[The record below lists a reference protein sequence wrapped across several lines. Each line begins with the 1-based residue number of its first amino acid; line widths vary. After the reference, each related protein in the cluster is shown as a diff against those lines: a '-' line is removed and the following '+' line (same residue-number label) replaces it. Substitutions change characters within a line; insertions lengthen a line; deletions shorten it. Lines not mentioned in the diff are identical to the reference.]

1 MKRKEAYLLVA
12 FGVALYAG
20 LMNLDKVWGALG
32 WLAGL
37 LTPILAGLL
46 AAFVLSVPMN
56 GFEKLLRRW
65 LPKAKQALLDGL
77 SLGLTLL
84 VIAAVLA
91 LALRLA
97 VPELARS
104 LGSIASEVRTRW
116 PQWARKLSDLGLDTG
131 AVTDWFAANDW
142 RTLLE
147 KALTGA
153 GSLIGG
159 IVTVA
164 SSTVSVAVNAAFAL
178 VIMFYVLLGK
188 RDLGRQCRKL
198 LYATLREKAA
208 DRVCAVAALTHDTY
222 ARFLSGQCV
231 EVVILGSLIF
241 VAFSVF
247 RIPYA
252 ALTAVLTAVLAFIPY
267 VGAFSSCAIG
277 ALLTLLAEPE
287 KTILCIIVYQA
298 VQFVENQFIYPHVVG
313 GSVGLAPVWT
323 LVAALLGGQLF
334 GLVGIIFFIP
344 LTAVIY
350 QLIGQGTNRR
360 LAAKGRSTA
369 DGGKQEPE
377 TPSQEAEKE

>member
-32 WLAGL
+32 WLGSL

-104 LGSIASEVRTRW
+104 LGSIAGEVRARW
-116 PQWARKLSDLGLDTG
+116 PQWARKLSELGLDTG

-198 LYATLREKAA
+198 LYAALRETAA
-208 DRVCAVAALTHDTY
+208 DRICAVAALTHDTY

-369 DGGKQEPE
+369 DGGKPAPEDPPQETE
-377 TPSQEAEKE
+377 

>member
-32 WLAGL
+32 WLGSL

-104 LGSIASEVRTRW
+104 LGSIASEVRMRW
-116 PQWARKLSDLGLDTG
+116 PQWAQKLSDLGLDTG

-198 LYATLREKAA
+198 LYATLRETAA
-208 DRVCAVAALTHDTY
+208 DRICAVAALTHDTY

-313 GSVGLAPVWT
+313 GSVGLAPIWT

-369 DGGKQEPE
+369 DGGKPAPEDPPQETE
-377 TPSQEAEKE
+377 

>member
-32 WLAGL
+32 WLGSL

-104 LGSIASEVRTRW
+104 LGSIAGEVRARW

-147 KALTGA
+147 RPSPGP
-153 GSLIGG
+153 G
-159 IVTVA
+159 A
-164 SSTVSVAVNAAFAL
+164 SSAA
-178 VIMFYVLLGK
+178 
-188 RDLGRQCRKL
+188 
-198 LYATLREKAA
+198 
-208 DRVCAVAALTHDTY
+208 
-222 ARFLSGQCV
+222 S
-231 EVVILGSLIF
+231 
-241 VAFSVF
+241 
-247 RIPYA
+247 
-252 ALTAVLTAVLAFIPY
+252 
-267 VGAFSSCAIG
+267 
-277 ALLTLLAEPE
+277 
-287 KTILCIIVYQA
+287 
-298 VQFVENQFIYPHVVG
+298 
-313 GSVGLAPVWT
+313 
-323 LVAALLGGQLF
+323 
-334 GLVGIIFFIP
+334 
-344 LTAVIY
+344 
-350 QLIGQGTNRR
+350 
-360 LAAKGRSTA
+360 
-369 DGGKQEPE
+369 
-377 TPSQEAEKE
+377 

>member
-32 WLAGL
+32 WLGSL

-198 LYATLREKAA
+198 LYATLRETAA
-208 DRVCAVAALTHDTY
+208 DRICAVAALTHDTY

-313 GSVGLAPVWT
+313 GSVGLAPIWT

>member
-32 WLAGL
+32 WLGSL

-198 LYATLREKAA
+198 LYATLRETAA
-208 DRVCAVAALTHDTY
+208 DRICAVAALTHDTY

-313 GSVGLAPVWT
+313 GSVGLAPIWT

-360 LAAKGRSTA
+360 LAAKGRNTA
-369 DGGKQEPE
+369 DGRRQAPEDPPQETE
-377 TPSQEAEKE
+377 

>member
-1 MKRKEAYLLVA
+1 MKRKETYLLVA

-32 WLAGL
+32 WLGSL

-198 LYATLREKAA
+198 LYAALRETAA
-208 DRVCAVAALTHDTY
+208 DRICAVAALTHDTY

-241 VAFSVF
+241 AAFSVF

-252 ALTAVLTAVLAFIPY
+252 ALTFIPY

-313 GSVGLAPVWT
+313 GSVGLAPIWT

-369 DGGKQEPE
+369 DGGKQAPE
-377 TPSQEAEKE
+377 DPPQETE

>member
-32 WLAGL
+32 WLGSL

-116 PQWARKLSDLGLDTG
+116 PQWAQKLSDLGLDTG

-142 RTLLE
+142 RSLVE

-164 SSTVSVAVNAAFAL
+164 SSTVSVAVNAVFAL

-208 DRVCAVAALTHDTY
+208 ERIRAVAALTHDTY

-241 VAFSVF
+241 AAFSVF

-252 ALTAVLTAVLAFIPY
+252 ALTAVLTAVLAFIP
-267 VGAFSSCAIG
+267 CAIG

-313 GSVGLAPVWT
+313 GSVGLAPIWT

-350 QLIGQGTNRR
+350 QLIGQGTDRR

-369 DGGKQEPE
+369 DGGKREPE
-377 TPSQEAEKE
+377 GPSQEAEKG

>member
-32 WLAGL
+32 WLGSL

-116 PQWARKLSDLGLDTG
+116 PQWAQKLSDLGLDTG

-198 LYATLREKAA
+198 LYATLRETAA
-208 DRVCAVAALTHDTY
+208 DRICAVAALTHDTY

-313 GSVGLAPVWT
+313 GSVGLAPIWT

-369 DGGKQEPE
+369 DGGKPEPE
-377 TPSQEAEKE
+377 EPSQETE

>member
-32 WLAGL
+32 WLGSL

-198 LYATLREKAA
+198 LYATLRETAA
-208 DRVCAVAALTHDTY
+208 DRICAVAALTHDTY

-369 DGGKQEPE
+369 DGGKPEPE
-377 TPSQEAEKE
+377 EPSQETE

>member
-1 MKRKEAYLLVA
+1 MKRKETYLLVA

-20 LMNLDKVWGALG
+20 LMNLDKVWGTLG

-65 LPKAKQALLDGL
+65 LPRAKQGLLDGL

-84 VIAAVLA
+84 VIAAVVA
-91 LALRLA
+91 LTLRLA

-104 LGSIASEVRTRW
+104 LGSIAGEVRAHW
-116 PQWARKLSDLGLDTG
+116 PQWAQKLSELGLDTG

-142 RTLLE
+142 RTLVE

-164 SSTVSVAVNAAFAL
+164 SSTVSVAVNAVFAL

-208 DRVCAVAALTHDTY
+208 DRICAVAALTHDTY

-241 VAFSVF
+241 AAFSVF
-247 RIPYA
+247 R
-252 ALTAVLTAVLAFIPY
+252 IPY

-287 KTILCIIVYQA
+287 KTVLCIIVYQA

-313 GSVGLAPVWT
+313 GSVGLAPIWT

-344 LTAVIY
+344 LTAVLY
-350 QLIGQGTNRR
+350 QLIGQGTDRR
-360 LAAKGRSTA
+360 LAAKGRDPA
-369 DGGKQEPE
+369 DGGKREPE
-377 TPSQEAEKE
+377 RENPPREGPQA

>member
-1 MKRKEAYLLVA
+1 MAASRARC
-12 FGVALYAG
+12 GRAG
-20 LMNLDKVWGALG
+20 
-32 WLAGL
+32 
-37 LTPILAGLL
+37 
-46 AAFVLSVPMN
+46 
-56 GFEKLLRRW
+56 
-65 LPKAKQALLDGL
+65 
-77 SLGLTLL
+77 
-84 VIAAVLA
+84 
-91 LALRLA
+91 
-97 VPELARS
+97 
-104 LGSIASEVRTRW
+104 
-116 PQWARKLSDLGLDTG
+116 PQWAQKLSDLGLDTG

-198 LYATLREKAA
+198 LYAALRETAA
-208 DRVCAVAALTHDTY
+208 DRICAVAALTHDTY

-241 VAFSVF
+241 AAFSVF

-313 GSVGLAPVWT
+313 GSVGLAPIWT

-369 DGGKQEPE
+369 DGGKREPE

>member
-32 WLAGL
+32 WLGSL

-56 GFEKLLRRW
+56 GFEKLLRRR
-65 LPKAKQALLDGL
+65 LPRAKQALLDGL

-91 LALRLA
+91 LVLRLA

-104 LGSIASEVRTRW
+104 LGSIAGEVRARW
-116 PQWARKLSDLGLDTG
+116 PQWAQKLSDLGLDTG

-198 LYATLREKAA
+198 LYATLRETAA
-208 DRVCAVAALTHDTY
+208 DRICAVAALTHDTY

-313 GSVGLAPVWT
+313 GSVGLAPIWT

-369 DGGKQEPE
+369 DGGKQAPE
-377 TPSQEAEKE
+377 DPPQETE

>member
-32 WLAGL
+32 WLGSL

-104 LGSIASEVRTRW
+104 LGSIAGEVRARW

-198 LYATLREKAA
+198 LYAALRETAA
-208 DRVCAVAALTHDTY
+208 DRICAVAALTHDTY

-369 DGGKQEPE
+369 DGGKPAPEDPPQETE
-377 TPSQEAEKE
+377 

>member
-1 MKRKEAYLLVA
+1 MKRKETYLLVA

-32 WLAGL
+32 WLGSL

-116 PQWARKLSDLGLDTG
+116 PQWARKLSDLGLDTR

-198 LYATLREKAA
+198 LYAALRETAA
-208 DRVCAVAALTHDTY
+208 DRICAVAALTHDTY

-241 VAFSVF
+241 AAFSVF

-313 GSVGLAPVWT
+313 GSVGLAPIWT

-334 GLVGIIFFIP
+334 GVVGIIFFIP
-344 LTAVIY
+344 LTAVVIE
-350 QLIGQGTNRR
+350 LVKEDACRR
-360 LAAKGRSTA
+360 LQTNGNQS
-369 DGGKQEPE
+369 
-377 TPSQEAEKE
+377 

>member
-1 MKRKEAYLLVA
+1 MKRKETYLLVA

-32 WLAGL
+32 WLGSL

-116 PQWARKLSDLGLDTG
+116 PQWAQKLSDLGLDTG

-198 LYATLREKAA
+198 LYATLRETAA
-208 DRVCAVAALTHDTY
+208 DRICAVAALTHDTY

-231 EVVILGSLIF
+231 EVVILGNLIF
-241 VAFSVF
+241 AAFSVF

-277 ALLTLLAEPE
+277 ALLTLLAQPE

-313 GSVGLAPVWT
+313 GSVGLAPIWT

-360 LAAKGRSTA
+360 LTAKGRSTA
-369 DGGKQEPE
+369 DGRKREPE

>member
-32 WLAGL
+32 WLGSL

-65 LPKAKQALLDGL
+65 MPKARQALLDGL

-104 LGSIASEVRTRW
+104 LGSIAGEVRARW

-142 RTLLE
+142 RSLVE

-164 SSTVSVAVNAAFAL
+164 SSTVSVAVNAVFAL

-208 DRVCAVAALTHDTY
+208 ERICAVAALTHDTY

-241 VAFSVF
+241 AAVSVF

-313 GSVGLAPVWT
+313 GSVGLAPIWT

-344 LTAVIY
+344 LTAVLY

-360 LAAKGRSTA
+360 LSAKGRSTA
-369 DGGKQEPE
+369 DGGKREPE
-377 TPSQEAEKE
+377 GPSQEAEKG

>member
-32 WLAGL
+32 WLGSL

-56 GFEKLLRRW
+56 GFEKLLRRRM
-65 LPKAKQALLDGL
+65 PKARQALLDGL

-104 LGSIASEVRTRW
+104 LGSIAGEVRARW
-116 PQWARKLSDLGLDTG
+116 PQWAQKLSDLGLDTG

-142 RTLLE
+142 RSLVE

-208 DRVCAVAALTHDTY
+208 ERICAVAALTHDTY
-222 ARFLSGQCV
+222 ARFLSGQ
-231 EVVILGSLIF
+231 
-241 VAFSVF
+241 
-247 RIPYA
+247 
-252 ALTAVLTAVLAFIPY
+252 
-267 VGAFSSCAIG
+267 
-277 ALLTLLAEPE
+277 
-287 KTILCIIVYQA
+287 
-298 VQFVENQFIYPHVVG
+298 
-313 GSVGLAPVWT
+313 
-323 LVAALLGGQLF
+323 
-334 GLVGIIFFIP
+334 
-344 LTAVIY
+344 
-350 QLIGQGTNRR
+350 
-360 LAAKGRSTA
+360 
-369 DGGKQEPE
+369 
-377 TPSQEAEKE
+377 

>member
-32 WLAGL
+32 WLGSL

-131 AVTDWFAANDW
+131 AVTDWFVANDW

-198 LYATLREKAA
+198 LYAALRETAA
-208 DRVCAVAALTHDTY
+208 DRICAVAALTHDTY

-313 GSVGLAPVWT
+313 GSVGLAPIWT

-369 DGGKQEPE
+369 DGGKPAPEDPPQETE
-377 TPSQEAEKE
+377 

>member
-1 MKRKEAYLLVA
+1 MKRKETYLLVA

-32 WLAGL
+32 WLGSL

-116 PQWARKLSDLGLDTG
+116 PQWARKLSDLGLDTR

-198 LYATLREKAA
+198 LYATLRETAA
-208 DRVCAVAALTHDTY
+208 DRICAVAALTHDTY

-241 VAFSVF
+241 AAFSVF

-277 ALLTLLAEPE
+277 ALLTLLAEPG

-313 GSVGLAPVWT
+313 GSVGLAPIWT

-369 DGGKQEPE
+369 DGGKPAPEDPPQETE
-377 TPSQEAEKE
+377 

>member
-1 MKRKEAYLLVA
+1 MKRKETYLLVA

-32 WLAGL
+32 WLGSL

-56 GFEKLLRRW
+56 GFEKLLRRRM
-65 LPKAKQALLDGL
+65 PKARQALLDGL

-198 LYATLREKAA
+198 LYAALRETAA
-208 DRVCAVAALTHDTY
+208 DRICAVAALTHDTY

-231 EVVILGSLIF
+231 EVVILGNLIF
-241 VAFSVF
+241 AAFSVF

-313 GSVGLAPVWT
+313 GSVGLAPIWT

-360 LAAKGRSTA
+360 LTAKGRSTA
-369 DGGKQEPE
+369 DGRKREPE

>member
-1 MKRKEAYLLVA
+1 MKRKETYLLVA

-32 WLAGL
+32 WLGSL

-198 LYATLREKAA
+198 LYAALRETAA
-208 DRVCAVAALTHDTY
+208 DRICAVAALTHDTY

-231 EVVILGSLIF
+231 EVEILGSLICA
-241 VAFSVF
+241 AFSDY

-313 GSVGLAPVWT
+313 GSVGLAPIWT

-369 DGGKQEPE
+369 DGGKPAPEDPPQETE
-377 TPSQEAEKE
+377 

>member
-1 MKRKEAYLLVA
+1 MKRKETYLLVA

-32 WLAGL
+32 WLGSL

-198 LYATLREKAA
+198 LYAALRETAA
-208 DRVCAVAALTHDTY
+208 DRICAVAALTHDTY

-231 EVVILGSLIF
+231 EVVILGNLIF
-241 VAFSVF
+241 AAFSVF

-313 GSVGLAPVWT
+313 GSVGLAPIWT

-360 LAAKGRSTA
+360 LTAKGRSTA
-369 DGGKQEPE
+369 DGRKREPE

>member
-32 WLAGL
+32 WLGSL

-104 LGSIASEVRTRW
+104 LGSIAGEVRARW

-198 LYATLREKAA
+198 LYATLRETAA
-208 DRVCAVAALTHDTY
+208 DRICAVAALTHDTY

-313 GSVGLAPVWT
+313 GSVGLAPIWT

-369 DGGKQEPE
+369 DGGKPAPEDPPQETE
-377 TPSQEAEKE
+377 

>member
-1 MKRKEAYLLVA
+1 M
-12 FGVALYAG
+12 
-20 LMNLDKVWGALG
+20 
-32 WLAGL
+32 
-37 LTPILAGLL
+37 
-46 AAFVLSVPMN
+46 
-56 GFEKLLRRW
+56 
-65 LPKAKQALLDGL
+65 
-77 SLGLTLL
+77 
-84 VIAAVLA
+84 
-91 LALRLA
+91 
-97 VPELARS
+97 
-104 LGSIASEVRTRW
+104 RW
-116 PQWARKLSDLGLDTG
+116 PQWAQKLSDLGLDTG

-198 LYATLREKAA
+198 LYATLRETAA
-208 DRVCAVAALTHDTY
+208 DRICAVAALTHDTY

-313 GSVGLAPVWT
+313 GSVGLAPIWT

-369 DGGKQEPE
+369 DGGKRKPEDPPQETE
-377 TPSQEAEKE
+377 

>member
-1 MKRKEAYLLVA
+1 MKRKETYLLVA

-32 WLAGL
+32 WLGSL

-116 PQWARKLSDLGLDTG
+116 PQWAQKLSDLGLDTG

-198 LYATLREKAA
+198 LYAALRETAA
-208 DRVCAVAALTHDTY
+208 DRICAVAALTHDTY

-231 EVVILGSLIF
+231 EVVILGNLIF
-241 VAFSVF
+241 AAFSVF

-277 ALLTLLAEPE
+277 ALLTLLAQPE

-313 GSVGLAPVWT
+313 GSVGLAPIWT

-360 LAAKGRSTA
+360 LTAKGRSTA
-369 DGGKQEPE
+369 DGRKREPE

>member
-32 WLAGL
+32 WLGSL

-104 LGSIASEVRTRW
+104 LGSIASEVRMRW
-116 PQWARKLSDLGLDTG
+116 PQWAQKLSDLGLDTG

-198 LYATLREKAA
+198 LYATLRETAA
-208 DRVCAVAALTHDTY
+208 DRICAVAALTHDTY

-313 GSVGLAPVWT
+313 GSVGLAPIWT

-369 DGGKQEPE
+369 DGGKPAPADPPQETE
-377 TPSQEAEKE
+377 

>member
-32 WLAGL
+32 WLGSL

-56 GFEKLLRRW
+56 GFEKLLRRRM
-65 LPKAKQALLDGL
+65 PKARQALLDGL

-104 LGSIASEVRTRW
+104 LGSIAGEVRARW
-116 PQWARKLSDLGLDTG
+116 PQWARKLSELGLDTG

-164 SSTVSVAVNAAFAL
+164 SSTVSVAVNAVFAL

-241 VAFSVF
+241 AAFSVF

-298 VQFVENQFIYPHVVG
+298 VQFTENQFIYPHVVG
-313 GSVGLAPVWT
+313 SSVGLAPLWT
-323 LVAALLGGQLF
+323 LLAALLGGKLF
-334 GLVGIIFFIP
+334 GLVGIVFFIP
-344 LTAVIY
+344 LTAVVL
-350 QLIGQGTNRR
+350 QLVHEH
-360 LAAKGRSTA
+360 TA
-369 DGGKQEPE
+369 QQL
-377 TPSQEAEKE
+377 SEKKLDREDLIE